1 MDKFLDTP
9 ALESL
14 VDLMRT
20 NKQSIVFTNGCFDL
34 LHPGHMDYLQKAKTL
49 GDVLIVALNSDD
61 SVRQIKGE
69 SRPVNSLNDR
79 IAMLAAL
86 ECVDFVTSF
95 QEDTPYN
102 LIDAIKPDILVKGGD
117 YTKDEIVGADI
128 VEDNGGE
135 VKILDFL
142 PGYSSSD
149 LIKRIQKLNE

>member
-1 MDKFLDTP
+1 MDKILDTP

-79 IAMLAAL
+79 MAMLAAL

>member
-34 LHPGHMDYLQKAKTL
+34 LHPGHIDYLQKAKTL

-135 VKILDFL
+135 LKILDFL

>member
-79 IAMLAAL
+79 MAMLAAL

-135 VKILDFL
+135 LKILDFL

>member
-1 MDKFLDTP
+1 LDKFLDTP

-34 LHPGHMDYLQKAKTL
+34 LHPGHIDYLQKAKTL

-79 IAMLAAL
+79 MAMLAAL

-135 VKILDFL
+135 LKILDFL

>member
-135 VKILDFL
+135 LKILDFL

>member
-34 LHPGHMDYLQKAKTL
+34 LHPGHIDYLQKAKTL

-95 QEDTPYN
+95 QEDTPYY

-135 VKILDFL
+135 LKILDFL

>member
-20 NKQSIVFTNGCFDL
+20 NKQSIVFTNGRFDL

-79 IAMLAAL
+79 MAMLAAL

>member
-1 MDKFLDTP
+1 LDKFLDTP

-34 LHPGHMDYLQKAKTL
+34 LHPGHIDYLQKAKTL

-135 VKILDFL
+135 LKILDFL

>member
-34 LHPGHMDYLQKAKTL
+34 LHPGHNDYLQKAKTL

-69 SRPVNSLNDR
+69 SRPVNRLNDR

>member
-34 LHPGHMDYLQKAKTL
+34 LHPGHMEYLQKAKTL

-79 IAMLAAL
+79 MAMLAAL

>member
-1 MDKFLDTP
+1 LDKFLDTP

-79 IAMLAAL
+79 MAMLAAL

>member
-1 MDKFLDTP
+1 MDKFLDTT

-14 VDLMRT
+14 VELMRT

-34 LHPGHMDYLQKAKTL
+34 LHPGHIDYLQKAKTL

-79 IAMLAAL
+79 MAMLAAL

-95 QEDTPYN
+95 EEDTPYK
-102 LIDAIKPDILVKGGD
+102 LIGNIKPDILVKGGD

-135 VKILDFL
+135 VIILDFL
-142 PGYSSSD
+142 PGYSSTD
-149 LIKRIQKLNE
+149 LIQRIKKLHE

>member
-1 MDKFLDTP
+1 LDKFLDTP

>member
-1 MDKFLDTP
+1 LDKFLDTP

-34 LHPGHMDYLQKAKTL
+34 LHPGHIDYLQKAKTL

-95 QEDTPYN
+95 QEDTPYY

>member
-34 LHPGHMDYLQKAKTL
+34 LHPGHIDYLQKAKTL

>member
-1 MDKFLDTP
+1 LDKFLDTP

-79 IAMLAAL
+79 MAMLAAL

-135 VKILDFL
+135 LKILDFL

>member
-34 LHPGHMDYLQKAKTL
+34 LHPGHIDYLQKAKTL

-79 IAMLAAL
+79 MAMLAAL

>member
-34 LHPGHMDYLQKAKTL
+34 LHPGHIDYLQKAKTL

-79 IAMLAAL
+79 MAMLAAL

-135 VKILDFL
+135 LKILDFL

>member
-1 MDKFLDTP
+1 LDKFLDTP

-34 LHPGHMDYLQKAKTL
+34 LHPGHIDYLQKAKTL

-79 IAMLAAL
+79 MAMLAAL

>member
-79 IAMLAAL
+79 MAMLAAL

>member
-34 LHPGHMDYLQKAKTL
+34 LHPGHVDYLQKAKTL

-79 IAMLAAL
+79 MAMLAAL

>member
-34 LHPGHMDYLQKAKTL
+34 LHPGHIDYLQKAKTL

-79 IAMLAAL
+79 MAMLAAL

-128 VEDNGGE
+128 VEDYGGE

>member
-1 MDKFLDTP
+1 
-9 ALESL
+9 
-14 VDLMRT
+14 
-20 NKQSIVFTNGCFDL
+20 
-34 LHPGHMDYLQKAKTL
+34 MDYLQKAKTL

-135 VKILDFL
+135 LKILDFL